1 MKLVEYKKM
10 LEYCNI
16 NIISNM
22 EVVYILMLSP
32 TSEPTTPHTDYHA
45 PSPISEATHDFPT
58 DNPTSAPIFLFCD
71 KIDNDLTCV
80 IVASNG

>member
-1 MKLVEYKKM
+1 
-10 LEYCNI
+10 
-16 NIISNM
+16 
-22 EVVYILMLSP
+22 MLSP
-32 TSEPTTPHTDYHA
+32 TSEPTPPHTDYHT